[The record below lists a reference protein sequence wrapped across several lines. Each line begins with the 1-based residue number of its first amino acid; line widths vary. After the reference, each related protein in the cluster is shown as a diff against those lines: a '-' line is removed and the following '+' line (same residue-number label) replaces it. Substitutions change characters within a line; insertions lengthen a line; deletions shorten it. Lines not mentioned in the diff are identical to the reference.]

1 MLIEPLENLLNR
13 NLSRSPAARQICV
26 SLRDAA
32 LGIHIED
39 IKQYIQIQSLGSS
52 LKLTQGRP
60 AELSSLGE
68 TAVEISGS
76 PINLAA
82 MLMSDPQSA
91 NRQRLLTSRAVRI
104 QGNAAILEQYQQLL
118 QLLRPE
124 FPEELESLLGDTTMG
139 RTVAHQAGRWLHSLL
154 HFGRHATQ
162 TASLNLA
169 EYFAHETGDLVPRAE
184 AEQFLSA
191 VDGMRER
198 ADRLQA
204 RLQRLTERTT
214 PAEDTTP

>member
-1 MLIEPLENLLNR
+1 VLIEPLENLLNR
-13 NLSRSPAARQICV
+13 NLSRSPAARQLCA

-39 IKQYIQIQSLGSS
+39 IEQYILVQSLGSS

-60 AELSSLGE
+60 AERSSLGE

-76 PINLAA
+76 PINLGA
-82 MLMSDPQSA
+82 MLMSDSQST
-91 NRQRLLTSRAVRI
+91 NRQRLLNTRVVQI

-124 FPEELESLLGDTTMG
+124 LPEELESLLGDTTIG
-139 RTVAHQAGRWLHSLL
+139 RTVAHQAGQWLQSLL

-169 EYFAHETGDLVPRAE
+169 EYFAHERGDLVPRAE

-191 VDGMRER
+191 VDQVRER

-204 RLQRLTERTT
+204 RLQNLTESMI
-214 PAEDTTP
+214 PAEDKAP

>member
-13 NLSRSPAARQICV
+13 NLSRSPAARQLCA

-39 IKQYIQIQSLGSS
+39 IEQYILVQSLGSS

-60 AELSSLGE
+60 AERSSLGE

-76 PINLAA
+76 PINLGA
-82 MLMSDPQSA
+82 MLMSDSQST
-91 NRQRLLTSRAVRI
+91 NRQRLLNTRAVQI

-118 QLLRPE
+118 QLLHPE
-124 FPEELESLLGDTTMG
+124 LPEELESLLGDTTIG
-139 RTVAHQAGRWLHSLL
+139 RTVAHQAGQWLQSLL

-169 EYFAHETGDLVPRAE
+169 EYFAHERGDLVPRAE

-191 VDGMRER
+191 VDQVRER

-204 RLQRLTERTT
+204 RLQQLTESMI
-214 PAEDTTP
+214 PAEDKAP

>member
-13 NLSRSPAARQICV
+13 NLSRSPAARQTCA

-39 IKQYIQIQSLGSS
+39 IKQYIRVQSLGSS

-124 FPEELESLLGDTTMG
+124 LPEELESLLGDTTLG
-139 RTVAHQAGRWLHSLL
+139 RTMAHHAEQWLHFLL

-169 EYFAHETGDLVPRAE
+169 EYFAHERGDLVPRAE

-191 VDGMRER
+191 VDGVRER

-204 RLQRLTERTT
+204 RLQRLTE
-214 PAEDTTP
+214 PAAPTEDAAP